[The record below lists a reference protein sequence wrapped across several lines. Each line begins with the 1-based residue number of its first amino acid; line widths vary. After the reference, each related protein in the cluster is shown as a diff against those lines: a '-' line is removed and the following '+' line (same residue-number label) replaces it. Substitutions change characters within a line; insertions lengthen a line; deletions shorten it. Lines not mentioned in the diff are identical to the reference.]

1 MFDTPNMEGGK
12 EVQKRGNDEG
22 GYSYDSFSKKG
33 GAKGKPGKRSRMANH
48 DDRDLDG
55 FRDERRGGGRV
66 RKYNDRNGG
75 KAWQLGYP
83 RNKPTRAASSTTSAA
98 AAAHAARKYADKQYS
113 DGRGSKPG
121 KKNYGNG
128 GRGNNRS
135 NGFGGKGFG
144 DRPSNGGGRP
154 GNGGHSDGFQRSGKS
169 GAGRNNGRNVGG
181 RGGNNRGG
189 NFGGGRSMA
198 TTVAARAAIVPVAA
212 DVAKQG
218 RDRFFFPQ
226 IHERAGQTTSPFFIP
241 QTRP

>member
-12 EVQKRGNDEG
+12 KKSKKRGNDEG

-66 RKYNDRNGG
+66 RKYNDRDDHRGGNDRNGG
-75 KAWQLGYP
+75 KRGSWDTP
-83 RNKPTRAASSTTSAA
+83 RNEAYQGSFFDDERGSRG
-98 AAAHAARKYADKQYS
+98 ARGKKYADKQYS

-121 KKNYGNG
+121 KKNYGGNG
-128 GRGNNRS
+128 GRGGNNRS
-135 NGFGGKGFG
+135 NGFGGKSFG

-154 GNGGHSDGFQRSGKS
+154 GNGGHSDGFQRSGK
-169 GAGRNNGRNVGG
+169 GGMGRNNGGSFGG

-189 NFGGGRSMA
+189 NFGGGRSNGGN
-198 TTVAARAAIVPVAA
+198 RGGKGGNRP
-212 DVAKQG
+212 G
-218 RDRFFFPQ
+218 RGGR
-226 IHERAGQTTSPFFIP
+226 R
-241 QTRP
+241 